1 LTPPKRRAII
11 YTTFRI
17 SRLVIWAQAKLK
29 LRVKCEEVDLSRQS
43 NQHKRKYYRSLISGF
58 AAGLIAVLLFCT
70 SSFGVP
76 SDLASKSQQAA
87 QISREIDAL
96 DRELD
101 IATEAY
107 NRVKSELDVITE
119 KVDQTRQRLYEI
131 RMSLRKRRE
140 LLNNRAVEMYKN
152 GRTTMLEVLL
162 RTRDFADF
170 LDRADYA
177 SRVAQSDARL
187 IKRIRKARDSVAE
200 VERQLAE
207 QQRQQ
212 QGLLQQVAAKKAD
225 IEAKLAARQALL
237 SSINQEIQRILEEE
251 ARRRDAEAAALQQRA
266 KEVLVSAPESSI
278 AKTAMRYLGVPYHW
292 AGNGPGGCPTGEH
305 RICFDCSGLTKY
317 VYRLHGINIP
327 RTAAAQFEYGI
338 KIPLSQA
345 RPGDLVFFGMPPH
358 HVGIYVG
365 NDMFIHA
372 PRTGDVVKVSR
383 LSARS
388 DFSGVCRYTKSR

>member
-1 LTPPKRRAII
+1 MG
-11 YTTFRI
+11 
-17 SRLVIWAQAKLK
+17 
-29 LRVKCEEVDLSRQS
+29 
-43 NQHKRKYYRSLISGF
+43 KRKYFQNLTCII
-58 AAGLIAVLLFCT
+58 AAVMLVLLLPC
-70 SSFGVP
+70 VP
-76 SDLASKSQQAA
+76 SLAVPTDLASKSQQAA
-87 QISREIDAL
+87 QISREIDEL
-96 DRELD
+96 DRELE
-101 IATEAY
+101 IATDAY
-107 NRVKSELDVITE
+107 NRVKTELDAITE
-119 KVDQTRQRLYEI
+119 KVDLTRQRLYEI
-131 RMSLRKRRE
+131 RISLKKRRE
-140 LLNNRAVEMYKN
+140 LLNSRAAEMYKN

-162 RTRDFADF
+162 STRDFADF
-170 LDRADYA
+170 LHRADYA
-177 SRVAQSDARL
+177 ARVAESDAKL

-200 VERQLAE
+200 IERQLAE

-212 QGLLQQVAAKKAD
+212 QALLQQVAGKKAD

-251 ARRRDAEAAALQQRA
+251 ARRRDAEAAALQQKA
-266 KEVLVSAPESSI
+266 TEVLVSAPESSI
-278 AKTAMRYLGVPYHW
+278 AKTAMRYIGVPYHW

-305 RICFDCSGLTKY
+305 RICFDCSGFTKY

-327 RTAAAQFEYGI
+327 RTAAAQFEAGI

-358 HVGIYVG
+358 HVGIYLG

-388 DFSGVCRYTKSR
+388 DFSGVCRYKKP